1 MATCRRPSRAHARR
15 QRGWLTDYL
24 WEKEPET
31 KGGHSV
37 TKASHRIPK
46 TAILSQ
52 RESYFFLSVYAC
64 ALHV

>member
-1 MATCRRPSRAHARR
+1 MAIREVLARR

-46 TAILSQ
+46 TATLSQ
-52 RESYFFLSVYAC
+52 RESYISLSHTYARGK
-64 ALHV
+64 AIL